1 MKKRILLAVAC
12 YLLLMPLS
20 LAFAEVE
27 TEESATL
34 HIQGCM
40 DQTIYESFAGEHP
53 NSSVE
58 FSYQIL
64 SPDEIVQ
71 SLVIGDQTADLYAAF
86 ADHTFTAIVNKGY
99 VAELNSSTILSTDI
113 QAMYPNIQRAITN
126 QSGNPVAYP
135 YQLLL
140 GHWQVNEALWQTVFG
155 GVALPQT
162 YGQFMDAMVLWE
174 SLYADEFPEINFSGN
189 FDHAYWVRKIVN
201 AYAQQYGQ
209 SNSPLTLNSPDLRSV
224 LVKLEQARDIRKQH
238 GRNIHFLGNGEFIPK
253 TDIFITAGYN
263 NVLLDPIEP
272 SSQASI
278 NTEDLAQDG
287 MYIDMPALVFT
298 DGEQPQISGKML
310 VWFVNP
316 FSQHKELAIQY
327 LEHAARMK
335 NNPRTYYATHPDANT
350 PLINDGYEQSV
361 EEMEKRR
368 DELKKSLSNAEGIER
383 PDMMELLTEVE
394 TWLSNQEKNKWMISE
409 NAIAQYRSFAPS
421 ISFYENNPY
430 ITPDGSMMLKQPESL
445 YQRYANGLTSLDGF
459 LKELDEKMCI
469 LYLEGK

>member
-86 ADHTFTAIVNKGY
+86 AYHTFTAIVNKGY

-162 YGQFMDAMVLWE
+162 YGQFMDAMVL
-174 SLYADEFPEINFSGN
+174 
-189 FDHAYWVRKIVN
+189 
-201 AYAQQYGQ
+201 
-209 SNSPLTLNSPDLRSV
+209 
-224 LVKLEQARDIRKQH
+224 
-238 GRNIHFLGNGEFIPK
+238 
-253 TDIFITAGYN
+253 
-263 NVLLDPIEP
+263 
-272 SSQASI
+272 
-278 NTEDLAQDG
+278 
-287 MYIDMPALVFT
+287 
-298 DGEQPQISGKML
+298 
-310 VWFVNP
+310 
-316 FSQHKELAIQY
+316 
-327 LEHAARMK
+327 
-335 NNPRTYYATHPDANT
+335 
-350 PLINDGYEQSV
+350 
-361 EEMEKRR
+361 
-368 DELKKSLSNAEGIER
+368 
-383 PDMMELLTEVE
+383 
-394 TWLSNQEKNKWMISE
+394 
-409 NAIAQYRSFAPS
+409 
-421 ISFYENNPY
+421 
-430 ITPDGSMMLKQPESL
+430 
-445 YQRYANGLTSLDGF
+445 
-459 LKELDEKMCI
+459 
-469 LYLEGK
+469 